1 MNKKLSKQL
10 NTTNKGDNKEPKPV
24 FFDLSSKEDQDNLS
38 QLLEENPLINVIDT
52 YNTQLEEL
60 FVLDNPWLNLNPPQK
75 EKEFMK
81 HREEHYGKREAWEAG
96 VWVYLPWRHSLL
108 HILEDNGFQ
117 QVRTGRNRNLI
128 TKEEQEIYYNS
139 TIGIAGLSVGNSCAL
154 SIVQTGGGKNFRLAD
169 PDTLELTNL
178 NRIRSS
184 IAELTEYK
192 VYMSARQIYELD
204 PYAKLTLYTEGV
216 TEENIDEFTDGLDVA
231 IDEMDNLS
239 LKIRLRQEAQKKG
252 IPVVMATDNGDS
264 GVIDI
269 ERYDLDKDIKPF
281 HGKAG
286 DDIAE
291 RVLGKDIPLPVLG
304 KIIGEELLGY
314 DIIEPR
320 MQRSLLEIGKTLP
333 TWPQLGGAALLNGV
347 VVAAAVRKILT
358 KQPVIDSRAVLSL
371 SSWIIPGYDGPEA
384 TAERKAL
391 TEEFA
396 KEYEANIQAFLDHM
410 GGKE

>member
-1 MNKKLSKQL
+1 MTNNLSERL
-10 NTTNKGDNKEPKPV
+10 SSTNKEEKKEPKPV
-24 FFDLSSKEDQDNLS
+24 FFDLSRKEDQDNLA

-81 HREEHYGKREAWEAG
+81 HREEHYGKRETYEVG
-96 VWVYLPWRHSLL
+96 NWVYLPWRHALL
-108 HILEDNGFQ
+108 HILEDDGFQ

-128 TKEEQEIYYNS
+128 TKEEQEKYYNS

-204 PYAKLTLYTEGV
+204 PYANLTLYTEGV
-216 TEENIDEFTDGLDVA
+216 TEGNIDEFTEGLDIV
-231 IDEMDNLS
+231 IDEMDNLG
-239 LKIRLRQEAQKKG
+239 LKIRLRQEAQKRG

-281 HGKAG
+281 HGRAG
-286 DDIAE
+286 DDIAD
-291 RVLGKDIPLPVLG
+291 RVLGKEIPLPVLG

-320 MQRSLLEIGKTLP
+320 MQRSLLEIGKSLP

-358 KQPVIDSRAVLSL
+358 KQPVIDDRAVLSL
-371 SSWIIPGYDGPEA
+371 SAWIIPDYDGA
-384 TAERKAL
+384 KAVAERKAS

-410 GGKE
+410 GGK